1 MSYETSWE
9 PRGVLLCFSGDIT
22 IRDILNASVDYEKDC
37 RFDDL
42 LYVIADYSQITSC
55 NSEPEHI
62 DDVWV
67 VDTGAKLS
75 NRKIKKAIVTT
86 NLKVISMAKRY
97 KESTD
102 SPFPVEIFTTEA
114 EARKW
119 LDC

>member
-1 MSYETSWE
+1 M
-9 PRGVLLCFSGDIT
+9 LLCFSGHIT

-75 NRKIKKAIVTT
+75 NRQIRKAIVTT
-86 NLKVISMAKRY
+86 NLEVILMAKRY

-102 SPFPVEIFTTEA
+102 SPFPVEIFSRTCKIHTTPLKA
-114 EARKW
+114 SA
-119 LDC
+119 LGS

>member
-1 MSYETSWE
+1 M
-9 PRGVLLCFSGDIT
+9 LLCFSGHIT

-42 LYVIADYSQITSC
+42 LYVIADYSQITSY

-75 NRKIKKAIVTT
+75 NRQIRKAIVTT
-86 NLKVISMAKRY
+86 NLEVILMAKRY

-119 LDC
+119 LGC

>member
-1 MSYETSWE
+1 M
-9 PRGVLLCFSGDIT
+9 LLCFSGHIT

-42 LYVIADYSQITSC
+42 LYV
-55 NSEPEHI
+55 PEHI

-75 NRKIKKAIVTT
+75 NRQIRKAIVTT
-86 NLKVISMAKRY
+86 NLEVILMAKRY

-102 SPFPVEIFTTEA
+102 PPFPVEIFTTEA

-119 LDC
+119 LGC